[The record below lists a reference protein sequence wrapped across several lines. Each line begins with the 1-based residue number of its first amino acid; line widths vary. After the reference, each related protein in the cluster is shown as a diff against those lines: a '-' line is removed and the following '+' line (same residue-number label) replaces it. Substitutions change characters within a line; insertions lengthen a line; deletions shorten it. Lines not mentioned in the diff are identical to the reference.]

1 MSDQEKAAQ
10 GGFVK
15 PENVFLDVELASR
28 DELLRFVSSRAVEA
42 GIADDEEELF
52 QAFLKREAEG
62 PTGLV
67 EGYAIPHAK
76 AATVKDAAVVV
87 VKAKEGIADWETMDG
102 SPVTCAIALLVPDAE
117 AGTTHLRLLAQTA
130 QALIDDDFRRDLHA
144 ETDPVAIAGLVNVRL
159 G

>member
-1 MSDQEKAAQ
+1 MSEENEVP

-15 PENVFLDVELASR
+15 PENVYVGVELSSR
-28 DELLRFVSSRAVEA
+28 DELLRYVSSRAVEA
-42 GIADDEEELF
+42 GIASDEEELF

-62 PTGLV
+62 PTGMV

-76 AATVKDAAVVV
+76 AACVSRAAVVV
-87 VKAKEGIADWETMDG
+87 VKSSTGIEGWETMDG
-102 SPVTCAIALLVPDAE
+102 SPVTCALALLVPDAE

-130 QALIDDDFRRDLHA
+130 QALIDDDFRRELHETDDA
-144 ETDPVAIAGLVNVRL
+144 ETIAGLVNGRL